1 MSEEV
6 VQTLLAIALA
16 VVSGGIT
23 IATYYLKKRWS
34 LADRQQA
41 MEIIDAAVRAAE
53 IMGAALGWDATAK
66 KTWVIDKVAEQ
77 IKIEPDQL
85 QMFVEAAV
93 ARLKAAKEE
102 LTKKTDGTV
111 VLKTS

>member
-16 VVSGGIT
+16 VVSGGIS
-23 IATYYLKKRWS
+23 IATYYLKKKWS

-41 MEIIDAAVRAAE
+41 VEIIDAAVRAAE
-53 IMGAALGWDATAK
+53 IMGAALGWDADAK
-66 KTWVIDKVAEQ
+66 KAWVIDKVSEQ
-77 IKIEPDQL
+77 IKIPPDQL
-85 QMFVEAAV
+85 QMFVEASV

-102 LTKKTDGTV
+102 LVKRGDAVVVKT
-111 VLKTS
+111 